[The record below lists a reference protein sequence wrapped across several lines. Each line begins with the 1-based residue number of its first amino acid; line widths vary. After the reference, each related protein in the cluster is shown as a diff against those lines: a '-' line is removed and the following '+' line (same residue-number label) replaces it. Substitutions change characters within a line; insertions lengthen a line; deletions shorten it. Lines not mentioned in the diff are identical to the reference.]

1 VLALLIRR
9 TLLGVLTLI
18 VTLILVF
25 AMVRL
30 LPGNPAAVLLRDD
43 ATPEQVAYISEL
55 WGLDKPIPVQ
65 FVIYLGNLLRGDAGD
80 SYQYQ
85 STAGSPGT
93 PAIGLVLS
101 RVPATIQLAVVS
113 VLMSIVVAV
122 PLGILTAV
130 WRDSWLD
137 HATVTSTLLLGSLP
151 NFWIG
156 MQLILFFG
164 VVHRLL
170 PTSGSGTPQHIIL
183 PAITLALPFM
193 VILLRL
199 TRTEVARV
207 LQAEYITT
215 ARSKGLPPRTV
226 LVRHAL
232 RNAMIPLVTIMGLRL
247 GGLLNG
253 AVVVETLFGWP
264 GLGRLM
270 IEAIEA
276 RDYPLIQVIVPLSAV
291 IFVIVNVSV
300 DIMYGLLDPRVK
312 VGAS

>member
-9 TLLGVLTLI
+9 TLLGVLTLL
-18 VTLILVF
+18 VTLTLVF

-30 LPGNPAAVLLRDD
+30 LPGDPAAVLLRED
-43 ATPEQVAYISEL
+43 ATPEQVQRINEL
-55 WGLDKPIPVQ
+55 WGLNEPVPVQ
-65 FVIYLGNLLRGDAGD
+65 FLIYLGNLLRGDAGD

-93 PAIGLVLS
+93 PAVGLVLS
-101 RVPATIQLAVVS
+101 RVPATAQLAVVS
-113 VLMSIVVAV
+113 LLISVVIAV
-122 PLGILTAV
+122 PLGIITAV

-137 HATVTSTLLLGSLP
+137 HTTMGSSLLLGSLP

-156 MQLILFFG
+156 MQFILLFG
-164 VVHRLL
+164 VVLGVL
-170 PTSGSGTPQHIIL
+170 PTGGSGTPQHIVL
-183 PAITLALPFM
+183 PAVTLAIPFA
-193 VILLRL
+193 VVLLRM

-207 LQAEYITT
+207 LRADFITT
-215 ARSKGLPPRTV
+215 ARAKGLPPNTV

-247 GGLLNG
+247 GSLLNG

-270 IEAIEA
+270 IEAINA

-291 IFVIVNVSV
+291 IFVVINVLV
-300 DIMYGLLDPRVK
+300 DILYGVIDPRVQ
-312 VGAS
+312 VGAA

>member
-1 VLALLIRR
+1 MLALLIRR
-9 TLLGVLTLI
+9 TLLGVLTLL
-18 VTLILVF
+18 VTLTLVF

-30 LPGNPAAVLLRDD
+30 LPGDPAAVLLRED
-43 ATPEQVAYISEL
+43 ATPEQVQRINEL
-55 WGLDKPIPVQ
+55 WGLNEPVPVQ
-65 FVIYLGNLLRGDAGD
+65 FLIYLGNLLRGDAGD

-93 PAIGLVLS
+93 PAVGLVLS
-101 RVPATIQLAVVS
+101 RVPATAQLAVVS
-113 VLMSIVVAV
+113 LLISVVIAV
-122 PLGILTAV
+122 PLGIITAV

-137 HATVTSTLLLGSLP
+137 HTTMGSSLLLGSLP

-156 MQLILFFG
+156 MQFILLFG
-164 VVHRLL
+164 VVLGVL
-170 PTSGSGTPQHIIL
+170 PTGGSGTPQHIVL
-183 PAITLALPFM
+183 PAVTLAIPFA
-193 VILLRL
+193 VVLLRM

-207 LQAEYITT
+207 LRADFITT
-215 ARSKGLPPRTV
+215 ARAKGLPPNTV

-247 GGLLNG
+247 GSLLNG

-270 IEAIEA
+270 IEAINA

-291 IFVIVNVSV
+291 IFVVINVLV
-300 DIMYGLLDPRVK
+300 DILYGVIDPRVQ
-312 VGAS
+312 VGAA